1 MGYEHPFL
9 GGLILIVLTLI
20 LISILI
26 DINYY
31 QTIIKGLIIIII
43 KGGWGD
49 KYDNNSG
56 FWGII
61 NLITTSLKLH

>member
-1 MGYEHPFL
+1 MDYEHPFL

-31 QTIIKGLIIIII
+31 QIIIKGLIIIII
-43 KGGWGD
+43 KGVAGINIIIIKGFGGD
-49 KYDNNSG
+49 SKP
-56 FWGII
+56 
-61 NLITTSLKLH
+61 H

>member
-1 MGYEHPFL
+1 MDYEHPVL

-31 QTIIKGLIIIII
+31 QIIIKGLIIIIII

-49 KYDNNSG
+49 KYNN
-56 FWGII
+56 
-61 NLITTSLKLH
+61 N

>member
-1 MGYEHPFL
+1 MDYEHPFL

-31 QTIIKGLIIIII
+31 QIIIKGLIIIII

-49 KYDNNSG
+49 KYNN
-56 FWGII
+56 
-61 NLITTSLKLH
+61 N